1 MNRKEVLEEL
11 TNLEIEQKYL
21 KRQLDLNYY
30 NKDKRVQIF
39 NQIKDNKKK
48 IDEVKFKLNVL
59 KEMKK

>member
-1 MNRKEVLEEL
+1 MDRKEVLEEL

-30 NKDKRVQIF
+30 NKDKRIQIF

-48 IDEVKFKLNVL
+48 VDEVKFKLNVL